1 MAETLISSSVLI
13 AVLAVLRRVLKGRL
27 RPGLQYALWLLVLIR
42 LLVPV
47 DVYVV
52 SPVSVASAAAPA
64 VERVAQM
71 AAEPAYSYIV
81 PAQRVT
87 ATEEATPVQRPIPI
101 GPSYETLLRHVW
113 LGGIAIVGLWFGI
126 VNLRLHRKLR
136 RTRVLFDDTRPVPVY
151 TASDIPSPC
160 LFGVFRP
167 AIYLTEEAADP
178 RRAEYVIA
186 HELTHR
192 RHGDGLWALLRVVCL
207 AIYWFDPFVWL
218 AAALSRRDC
227 ELFCDAATV
236 KTLGEEH
243 RFDYG
248 RTLLDMTAVR
258 VRPSDLLWTST
269 TMTGS
274 SRSLKERIS
283 RIAKMQ
289 KTSALLCAAALVIA
303 AVAVGC
309 TFPGSAEADEV
320 EAVAEVA
327 VPEASSTDVAQVRPT
342 DSSASDLSS
351 WSPVYGSAAAANRQD
366 PQVNALME
374 NELYLYYIEY
384 LGALGSD
391 TWDAAAEYCWLDSE
405 YSKNLSLE
413 HHKPVVL
420 ASMIA
425 FQHLSD
431 DLIAIVMDMQTENR
445 DEPLEVLNFV
455 GRVDGKPCVFR
466 NADSIPEELQDALGR
481 LALTVDTGEEESLGP
496 VNGDY
501 WDDVNEVFGPFLEP
515 VDVEVYVSDLYTP
528 EDAYD
533 LTFEDFVYMTDGW
546 EFNSVEHLKIEK
558 QADLTCPYIRIVD
571 NNGRELIIREDSH
584 KILIFEDYYLVTEI
598 TLGDTTGS
606 DFLAM
611 LFNWA
616 RQQDADRVLP
626 ETTVS
631 PAEPEATAPPIA
643 DTPENLWGE
652 NWREGLTEEQIAR
665 LGSE

>member
-1 MAETLISSSVLI
+1 MAETLITSSVLI
-13 AVLAVLRRVLKGRL
+13 AVLALLRWVLKGRI
-27 RPGLQYALWLLVLIR
+27 RPGLQYGLWLLVLIR

-47 DVYVV
+47 NIYVV
-52 SPVSVASAAAPA
+52 SPVSLASAAAPA
-64 VERVAQM
+64 VERMEQM
-71 AAEPAYSYIV
+71 AAEPAHGYIA
-81 PAQRVT
+81 PAQMVT
-87 ATEEATPVQRPIPI
+87 ATQEAAPAQRPIPI
-101 GPSYETLLRHVW
+101 GPSYETILRHVW
-113 LGGIAIVGLWFGI
+113 HGGIAAVGLWFGL

-136 RTRVLFDDTRPVPVY
+136 RTRVLYDDTRPVPVY
-151 TASDIPSPC
+151 TASGIPSPC

-167 AIYLTEEAADP
+167 AIYLTEEAAADP
-178 RRAEYVIA
+178 RRAEYVIT

-192 RHGDGLWALLRVVCL
+192 RHGDSLWAILRVVCL

-236 KTLGEEH
+236 KRLGEAH

-258 VRPSDLLWTST
+258 VRPSDLLWTAT

-274 SRSLKERIS
+274 GRSLKERIR
-283 RIAKMQ
+283 RIAEKQ

-303 AVAVGC
+303 AMAVGC
-309 TFPGSAEADEV
+309 TFPGSAEADREPATA
-320 EAVAEVA
+320 ESAAPVASA
-327 VPEASSTDVAQVRPT
+327 TDTAQPSPA
-342 DSSASDLSS
+342 DSSSSDLSAAES
-351 WSPVYGSAAAANRQD
+351 FWAPVYGSPAAANRQD
-366 PQVNALME
+366 PRVNALMG
-374 NELYLYYIEY
+374 NELYLYYMEY

-391 TWDAAAEYCWLDSE
+391 SWDKAAEYCWLDSD

-413 HHKPVVL
+413 HHEPVVL

-431 DLIAIVMDMQTENR
+431 DLIAVLMDIQTENR

-466 NADSIPEELQDALGR
+466 NADSIPEELRDTLPLLM
-481 LALTVDTGEEESLGP
+481 LAADMGEEESLGP

-501 WDDVNEVFGPFLEP
+501 WDEVNEVFGPFLEP

-546 EFNSVEHLKIEK
+546 EFRYYDVSEQLQIASAHTAHI
-558 QADLTCPYIRIVD
+558 QIHSAD
-571 NNGRELIIREDSH
+571 GRVLSIDDTDG
-584 KILIFEDYYLVTEI
+584 ILIYKDEYIVTEI
-598 TLGDTTGS
+598 TLGDTTG
-606 DFLAM
+606 DEFIAM
-611 LFNWA
+611 LLDWA
-616 RQQDADRVLP
+616 QSWQK
-626 ETTVS
+626 
-631 PAEPEATAPPIA
+631 
-643 DTPENLWGE
+643 
-652 NWREGLTEEQIAR
+652 GLTE
-665 LGSE
+665 